1 MSKVN
6 WKAEIGGMGGGGDL
20 PRKHNCSISLTL
32 LQRPTIWS
40 ILRTL
45 SSKLSIIA
53 NRNCLIKK
61 IKDRLLSILGIRAI
75 LLPVLHL
82 RLRQLLSRDFRRSL
96 LPLQRSLI
104 SFRNLQLKTEFRD
117 WSIIFIERYFE
128 KAIPYRNVI
137 SICKWFL
144 LIFASF
150 ILKPHSNNS
159 WG

>member
-6 WKAEIGGMGGGGDL
+6 WKAEIGGGGGGNL

-117 WSIIFIERYFE
+117 
-128 KAIPYRNVI
+128 
-137 SICKWFL
+137 
-144 LIFASF
+144 
-150 ILKPHSNNS
+150 
-159 WG
+159 

>member
-1 MSKVN
+1 MSTVN
-6 WKAEIGGMGGGGDL
+6 WKAEIGGGGNL

-82 RLRQLLSRDFRRSL
+82 RLRQ
-96 LPLQRSLI
+96 QV
-104 SFRNLQLKTEFRD
+104 
-117 WSIIFIERYFE
+117 YFE
-128 KAIPYRNVI
+128 KAFKQR
-137 SICKWFL
+137 F
-144 LIFASF
+144 
-150 ILKPHSNNS
+150 
-159 WG
+159 